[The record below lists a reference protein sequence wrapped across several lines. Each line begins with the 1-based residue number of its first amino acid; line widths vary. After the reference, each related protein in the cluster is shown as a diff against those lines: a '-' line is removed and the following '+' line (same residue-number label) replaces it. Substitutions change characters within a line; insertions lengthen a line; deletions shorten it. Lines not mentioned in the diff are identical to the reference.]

1 MGIVAGVNPYFLIP
15 TAHPQSADN
24 CCWLSHQN
32 IYNLLCRHPSPSHAG
47 CPIPSNMFSES
58 REELR
63 GEGHARSKALMKPDL
78 TPLLPLLHPLPLL
91 LSFPLLCSTHT
102 SLWLFFEH
110 IKVIPSLGPLCQ
122 LFPLPGGFF
131 PPDCHWDTS
140 LSAFRSQHSGH
151 LYREAVSGP
160 HYLFTR
166 LLTYI
171 SFIAFPIVRTNLLYL
186 CICLFI
192 MSYPTNM

>member
-1 MGIVAGVNPYFLIP
+1 MGMVAGVNPFFLFP

-24 CCWLSHQN
+24 CCWLSLQN

-58 REELR
+58 REGLG
-63 GEGHARSKALMKPDL
+63 GEGHARLKALTKPDL

-91 LSFPLLCSTHT
+91 QSFPLLCSTHT

-122 LFPLPGGFF
+122 LYPLPGRCF
-131 PPDCHWDTS
+131 PQIVTGMPPSQPSGLSTQATSTERPSLALIIYSLDCSLTFPSLLSLLSKPTS
-140 LSAFRSQHSGH
+140 FTYAF
-151 LYREAVSGP
+151 A
-160 HYLFTR
+160 
-166 LLTYI
+166 
-171 SFIAFPIVRTNLLYL
+171 
-186 CICLFI
+186 C
-192 MSYPTNM
+192 